1 MKKITVFAV
10 LSIFIM
16 AGLFVF
22 QGTVQ
27 AAGHDDHLEVL
38 LKGMPVG
45 VLTDEEESAILY
57 LREEEKLARDLYTA
71 FYDKWGIRTFS
82 QISGSE
88 QNHMDSMKLLV
99 ERYGLEDPVLSEPG
113 KFSDEKL
120 QQIFDDLLA
129 RGLTSRGESLKAA
142 AMVEDMDIMDFRVE
156 QEKTEKPDL
165 LAVYE
170 NLERG
175 SRNHLRAFGRQLSKE
190 NIRYE
195 ANFLTQEEIDSI
207 MASPNEQE

>member
-1 MKKITVFAV
+1 MKKMMVFAV
-10 LSIFIM
+10 LSLFIM
-16 AGLFVF
+16 AGVFVF
-22 QGTVQ
+22 QGTAQ

-45 VLTDEEESAILY
+45 VLTDEEENAILY

-71 FYDKWGIRTFS
+71 FYDKWGVRTFS
-82 QISGSE
+82 QISMSE

-129 RGLTSRGESLKAA
+129 RGLTSRGESLKVA

-156 QEKTEKPDL
+156 QKKTEKPDL
-165 LAVYE
+165 LAIYE

-195 ANFLTQEEIDSI
+195 ATFLTQEEIDSI
-207 MASPNEQE
+207 MASPNEKE

>member
-1 MKKITVFAV
+1 MKKMMVFAV
-10 LSIFIM
+10 LSLFIM
-16 AGLFVF
+16 AGVFVF
-22 QGTVQ
+22 QGTAQ

-45 VLTDEEESAILY
+45 VLTDEEDNAILY

-71 FYDKWGIRTFS
+71 FYDKWGVRTFS
-82 QISGSE
+82 QISMSE

-129 RGLTSRGESLKAA
+129 RGLTSRGESLKVA

-156 QEKTEKPDL
+156 QKKTEKPDL
-165 LAVYE
+165 LAIYE

-195 ANFLTQEEIDSI
+195 ATFLTQEEIDSI
-207 MASPNEQE
+207 MASPNEKE

>member
-1 MKKITVFAV
+1 MKKITVFTV
-10 LSIFIM
+10 LSLFIM
-16 AGLFVF
+16 AGVFVF
-22 QGTVQ
+22 QGIAQ
-27 AAGHDDHLEVL
+27 AVGHDDHLEIL

-45 VLTDEEESAILY
+45 VLTEEEGSAILY
-57 LREEEKLARDLYTA
+57 LREEEKLARDLYTT

-82 QISGSE
+82 QISLSE
-88 QNHMDSMKLLV
+88 QNHMDTMKLLV
-99 ERYGLEDPVLSEPG
+99 ERYELEDPVLSEPG
-113 KFSDEKL
+113 KFNDEKL

-129 RGLTSRGESLKAA
+129 RGLTSRGESLKVA

-156 QEKTEKPDL
+156 QKKTEKPDL

-195 ANFLTQEEIDSI
+195 ATFLTQEEVDSI
-207 MASPNEQE
+207 MASPNERE

>member
-1 MKKITVFAV
+1 MKKIMIFAV
-10 LSIFIM
+10 LSLFIT
-16 AGLFVF
+16 AGAFVF
-22 QGTVQ
+22 QGAAL

-38 LKGMPVG
+38 LEGLPVG

-82 QISGSE
+82 QISLSE

-120 QQIFDDLLA
+120 QKIFDDLLA
-129 RGLTSRGESLKAA
+129 RGLTSRGESLKVA

-156 QEKTEKPDL
+156 QKKTDKQDL
-165 LAVYE
+165 LVVYE

-190 NIRYE
+190 NLRYE
-195 ANFLTQEEIDSI
+195 ATYLTQEEIDNI
-207 MASPNEQE
+207 MASPNERE

>member
-1 MKKITVFAV
+1 MKKMMVFAV
-10 LSIFIM
+10 LSLFIVT
-16 AGLFVF
+16 GVFVF
-22 QGTVQ
+22 QGTAQ

-45 VLTDEEESAILY
+45 VLADEEERAILY

-71 FYDKWGIRTFS
+71 FYDKWNIRTFS
-82 QISGSE
+82 QISLSE

-99 ERYGLEDPVLSEPG
+99 DRYGLEDPVLSEPG

-129 RGLTSRGESLKAA
+129 RGLTSRGESLKVA

-156 QEKTEKPDL
+156 QKKTGKPDL
-165 LAVYE
+165 LAIYE

-195 ANFLTQEEIDSI
+195 ATFLTQEEIDSI
-207 MASPNEQE
+207 MASPNERE